1 MEIKNEMLKKYIED
15 IEKGE
20 ITLQKIDVFGKEADF
35 DVLSELFD
43 LIEKGSVDLHA
54 LKLYSIVYEPS
65 LIGEVSTKKALN
77 YVDMILAAMW
87 RQEIEKENEKEIMYA
102 TLGFVIFGTDFI
114 KRVKNG
120 YKQLSYDL
128 ERLET
133 QIKSLVYL
141 YVSEIENN
149 TFIKSL
155 SQDDTIPNDSELLS
169 LDMEELDSVK
179 KIKSRIEFSK
189 LAYEYEAS
197 ENKDKKSK
205 ILEEAKLYNEN
216 EGDYHFLPSMCLNI
230 FSDLKISNGISS
242 ADIDYIED
250 NEKSSYGLFNNL
262 SNTEDLPVG
271 EEDYE
276 DLEILSD
283 SNEGSLI
290 KGFKNLVSS
299 KNSSKKEGSKSKK
312 VELHSVT
319 MKSTAAKKTNSFKH
333 TILMIFVLAII
344 GLGFT
349 AVTQKEKIN
358 GEESVAEKVVDSQV
372 ESKKLE
378 INRSG
383 TNEGV

>member
-1 MEIKNEMLKKYIED
+1 MEIQNEMLKEYLED
-15 IEKGE
+15 IENGE
-20 ITLQKIDVFGKEADF
+20 ITLQKIDTFGKEADF
-35 DVLSELFD
+35 ETLSELFD
-43 LIEKGSVDLHA
+43 LIEQGSVDLHA

-65 LIGEVSTKKALN
+65 LIAEVSTKKALN

-102 TLGFVIFGTDFI
+102 TLGFVIFGTDFT

-128 ERLET
+128 ERLEE
-133 QIKSLVYL
+133 QIKNLVYL

-155 SQDDTIPNDSELLS
+155 SQDENIPSDSELLS

-197 ENKDKKSK
+197 ESKEEKSK

-216 EGDYHFLPSMCLNI
+216 EGDYHFLPAMCLNI
-230 FSDLKISNGISS
+230 FSDLKISNGISN

-250 NEKSSYGLFNNL
+250 NEKSNYGLLNNL
-262 SNTEDLPVG
+262 SNTEDLSI

-299 KNSSKKEGSKSKK
+299 KTSLKKEGVKSKK

-333 TILMIFVLAII
+333 TILMIFILAII

-383 TNEGV
+383 TNEGE

>member
-1 MEIKNEMLKKYIED
+1 MKIKNEMLKKYLED
-15 IEKGE
+15 IENGE
-20 ITLQKIDVFGKEADF
+20 ITLQKIDTFGKEADF
-35 DVLSELFD
+35 EALSELFD
-43 LIEKGSVDLHA
+43 LIEQGSVDLHA

-87 RQEIEKENEKEIMYA
+87 HQEIEKENEHEIMYA

-128 ERLET
+128 ERLEE
-133 QIKSLVYL
+133 QIKNLVYL

-149 TFIKSL
+149 TFIRSL
-155 SQDDTIPNDSELLS
+155 SQDQNIPNDSELLS
-169 LDMEELDSVK
+169 LNMEELDSIK
-179 KIKSRIEFSK
+179 KIKSRIEFSR
-189 LAYEYEAS
+189 LAYEYEES
-197 ENKDKKSK
+197 ENRDEKSK

-216 EGDYHFLPSMCLNI
+216 EGDYHFLPATCLNI

-250 NEKSSYGLFNNL
+250 NEKSSYGLLNNL
-262 SNTEDLPVG
+262 SNTEDLSV

-299 KNSSKKEGSKSKK
+299 KTSPKKEGVKSKK
-312 VELHSVT
+312 VELHSVA

-333 TILMIFVLAII
+333 TILMIFVLAMI

-383 TNEGV
+383 TNKGE

>member
-1 MEIKNEMLKKYIED
+1 MEIKNEMLKKYLED
-15 IEKGE
+15 IENGE
-20 ITLQKIDVFGKEADF
+20 MTLQKIDTFGKEADF
-35 DVLSELFD
+35 ETLSELFD
-43 LIEKGSVDLHA
+43 LIEQGSVDLHA

-65 LIGEVSTKKALN
+65 LIAEVSTKKALN

-102 TLGFVIFGTDFI
+102 TLGFVIFGTDFV

-128 ERLET
+128 ERLEE
-133 QIKSLVYL
+133 QIKNLVYL

-149 TFIKSL
+149 SFIKSL
-155 SQDDTIPNDSELLS
+155 SQDANIPSDSELLS

-189 LAYEYEAS
+189 LAYEYENS
-197 ENKDKKSK
+197 ESKEEKSR

-216 EGDYHFLPSMCLNI
+216 EGDYHFLPAMCLNI
-230 FSDLKISNGISS
+230 FSDLKISNGISN

-250 NEKSSYGLFNNL
+250 NENSSYGLLNNL
-262 SNTEDLPVG
+262 SNTEDLSV
-271 EEDYE
+271 EDDYE

-299 KNSSKKEGSKSKK
+299 KTSPKKEGVKSKK

-333 TILMIFVLAII
+333 TILMIFILAII

-383 TNEGV
+383 TNEGE